1 MDKLARKAL
10 NVATSLVKRGC
21 AEELAELLNNELIE
35 LVTVNTKTDIPC
47 NLVRKFRDHRPNDAS
62 DDSEDDDETACL
74 SKNELYTT
82 KSNLCSCVSYAKK
95 KELSRSRFKQ
105 NSKFAARHNGT
116 LLELGAAYGQPDVV
130 ETLLRLGANPY
141 GIHDGTTALLQALL
155 HWSHTHLLQDRNA
168 CFRYRKVVLLLLENI
183 DSKKYSVLWDQCPI
197 IGNNHRMKF
206 HPINYACSLDFST
219 GLEMLLRNGFR
230 TPDGTDSALSRVLG
244 QYSTFCKCSTHI
256 LTHQAIECIDL
267 LGQYGYTFRV
277 GLKTDAQLS
286 YYLNNVFYHTIVKH
300 PNPKSLSH
308 LIESGANPPSAL
320 MKLLIS

>member
-1 MDKLARKAL
+1 MINNKYQLRAVLPSELTKIFRKMDKLARKAL

-21 AEELAELLNNELIE
+21 AEELAELLNDELIE
-35 LVTVNTKTDIPC
+35 LVTVNTETDIPC
-47 NLVRKFRDHRPNDAS
+47 NLVRKFRDHTPNDAS

-105 NSKFAARHNGT
+105 NSKFAAHHNGT

-168 CFRYRKVVLLLLENI
+168 CFRYRKVVLLLSENI
-183 DSKKYSVLWDQCPI
+183 DSRKYSVLWDQCPI
-197 IGNNHRMKF
+197 IGNLKF
-206 HPINYACSLDFST
+206 EAYF
-219 GLEMLLRNGFR
+219 
-230 TPDGTDSALSRVLG
+230 
-244 QYSTFCKCSTHI
+244 
-256 LTHQAIECIDL
+256 DL
-267 LGQYGYTFRV
+267 LYP
-277 GLKTDAQLS
+277 L
-286 YYLNNVFYHTIVKH
+286 
-300 PNPKSLSH
+300 
-308 LIESGANPPSAL
+308 
-320 MKLLIS
+320 